1 MPLKRGNDMRIAAS
15 CLQSIKM
22 IWGNLHVVG
31 QLFGYG
37 IFGVVI
43 GLIAGAL
50 EVVVDLL
57 GSIVGFVLMIPVA
70 IVELILRL
78 IFGKF

>member
-1 MPLKRGNDMRIAAS
+1 MASKRGNDMRIAAS
-15 CLQSIKM
+15 CLQSIKL

-50 EVVVDLL
+50 EVVVDTL

>member
-1 MPLKRGNDMRIAAS
+1 MRIAAS
-15 CLQSIKM
+15 CVHSIRA
-22 IWGNLHVVG
+22 IWGNLHVIG

-43 GLIAGAL
+43 GIVAGAL
-50 EVVVDLL
+50 EIVVDLI
-57 GSIVGFVLMIPVA
+57 GSVIGFILLIPVA

-78 IFGKF
+78 LFGKF

>member
-1 MPLKRGNDMRIAAS
+1 MRIAAS
-15 CLQSIKM
+15 CLQSIKL
-22 IWGNLHVVG
+22 IWGNLRVIG

-43 GLIAGAL
+43 GIIAGAL
-50 EVVVDLL
+50 EVVVDAL
-57 GSIVGFVLMIPVA
+57 GSVIGFVLMLPVA
-70 IVELILRL
+70 LVELLLRL

>member
-1 MPLKRGNDMRIAAS
+1 MASKRGNDMRIAAS

-37 IFGVVI
+37 VFGVLI

-50 EVVVDLL
+50 EVVVDLV
-57 GSIVGFVLMIPVA
+57 GTIVGFVLLIPVFV
-70 IVELILRL
+70 VELLLRL

>member
-1 MPLKRGNDMRIAAS
+1 MRIAAS
-15 CLQSIKM
+15 CLQSIKA
-22 IWGNLHVVG
+22 IWGNLHVIG

-43 GLIAGAL
+43 GVVAGAL
-50 EVVVDLL
+50 EIVVDLV
-57 GSIVGFVLMIPVA
+57 GSIVGLILLVPVA

-78 IFGKF
+78 LFGKF

>member
-1 MPLKRGNDMRIAAS
+1 MASKRGNDMRIAAS

-43 GLIAGAL
+43 GLLAGAL
-50 EVVVDLL
+50 EVVVDLI

-70 IVELILRL
+70 IVELLLRL

>member
-50 EVVVDLL
+50 EVVVDLV

>member
-1 MPLKRGNDMRIAAS
+1 MASKRGNDMRIAAS
-15 CLQSIKM
+15 CLQSIKL

-37 IFGVVI
+37 IFGVIV
-43 GLIAGAL
+43 GCIAGAL

-57 GSIVGFVLMIPVA
+57 GSVIGFILMIPVA
-70 IVELILRL
+70 IVELLLRL

>member
-1 MPLKRGNDMRIAAS
+1 
-15 CLQSIKM
+15 M

-37 IFGVVI
+37 VFGVLI
-43 GLIAGAL
+43 GLVAGAL
-50 EVVVDLL
+50 EVVVDLV
-57 GSIVGFVLMIPVA
+57 GSIIGFVLLIPVFV
-70 IVELILRL
+70 VELLLRL

>member
-1 MPLKRGNDMRIAAS
+1 MASKRGNDMRIAAS

-37 IFGVVI
+37 VFGVLI

-50 EVVVDLL
+50 EVVVDLV
-57 GSIVGFVLMIPVA
+57 GSIIGFVLLIPVFV
-70 IVELILRL
+70 VELLLRL

>member
-1 MPLKRGNDMRIAAS
+1 MASKRGNDMRIAAS
-15 CLQSIKM
+15 CLQSIKL

-43 GLIAGAL
+43 GLVAGAL
-50 EVVVDLL
+50 EVVVDLA

>member
-43 GLIAGAL
+43 GLVAGAL

>member
-1 MPLKRGNDMRIAAS
+1 MRIAAS
-15 CLQSIKM
+15 CLQSIKLM
-22 IWGNLHVVG
+22 WGNLRVVG

-50 EVVVDLL
+50 EFVVDLV
-57 GSIVGFVLMIPVA
+57 GTVVGFVLMIPVA
-70 IVELILRL
+70 IVELLLRL

>member
-1 MPLKRGNDMRIAAS
+1 MRIAAS
-15 CLQSIKM
+15 CLQSIKL
-22 IWGNLHVVG
+22 IWGNLRVIG

-43 GLIAGAL
+43 GIIAGAL
-50 EVVVDLL
+50 EVVVDAL
-57 GSIVGFVLMIPVA
+57 GSVIGFLLMLPVA
-70 IVELILRL
+70 LVELLLRL

>member
-1 MPLKRGNDMRIAAS
+1 MRIAAS
-15 CLQSIKM
+15 CLQSIKL

-37 IFGVVI
+37 IFGCII
-43 GLIAGAL
+43 GIIAGAL
-50 EVVVDLL
+50 EVIVDTL
-57 GSIVGFVLMIPVA
+57 GSVVGFVLMIPVA
-70 IVELILRL
+70 LVEFLLRL

>member
-1 MPLKRGNDMRIAAS
+1 MRIAAS
-15 CLQSIKM
+15 CLQSIKL
-22 IWGNLHVVG
+22 IWGNLRVIG

-43 GLIAGAL
+43 GLLAGAL
-50 EVVVDLL
+50 EVVVDLI
-57 GSIVGFVLMIPVA
+57 GSIIGFILMIPVA
-70 IVELILRL
+70 IVELFLRL

>member
-1 MPLKRGNDMRIAAS
+1 MRIAAS
-15 CLQSIKM
+15 CLHSIKL
-22 IWGNLHVVG
+22 IWGNLHAVG

-43 GLIAGAL
+43 GIVAGAL
-50 EVVVDLL
+50 EVVVDLI
-57 GSIVGFVLMIPVA
+57 GSIIGFVLMIPVA
-70 IVELILRL
+70 IVEFILRL

>member
-1 MPLKRGNDMRIAAS
+1 MASKRGKDMRIAAS

-37 IFGVVI
+37 IFGVLI
-43 GLIAGAL
+43 GIIAGAL

-57 GSIVGFVLMIPVA
+57 GSVIGFVLMIPVA
-70 IVELILRL
+70 IVELLLRL